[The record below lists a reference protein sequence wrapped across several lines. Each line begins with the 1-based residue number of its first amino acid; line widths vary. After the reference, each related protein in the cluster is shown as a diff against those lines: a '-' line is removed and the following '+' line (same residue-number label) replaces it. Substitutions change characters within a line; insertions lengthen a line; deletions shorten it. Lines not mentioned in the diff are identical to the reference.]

1 MDLIRLYQR
10 TSFMGWNRKAPGL
23 IALFALAACD
33 TETPT
38 AVSDT
43 PDFAVVTSSSDAIP
57 DRYIIRLSDNV
68 PSAAAASEAMM
79 RGVRGDVHFTYQN
92 VFKGFAATLP
102 GASLAAIQ
110 RNPLVASIE
119 ADGVVTKIATTQTGA
134 TWGLDRIDAELGL
147 DGNYSYG
154 ATGAGVD
161 AYILDTGIL
170 SSHTDFGSR
179 VLSGYTSVSDGRGT
193 EDCDGHGTHVAGT
206 VGGTQWGVAKGVNLI
221 PVRVLDCSGS
231 GTWSGVIAGMDW
243 VAANASGPS
252 VANMSLGGGQN
263 NSIDD
268 AVAKMHNAGVTVV
281 VAAGNSNA
289 DACGSSPAAAPE
301 AITVGATTSSDE
313 RASYSNFGTC
323 LDIFAPGSS
332 ITSAWYTGSTATNTI
347 SGTSMASPHVA
358 GAAALWL
365 ETDPNMTPAQVANAL
380 TSSAT
385 EDRVSGADGRSG
397 RGRNAT
403 TVPSPNL
410 LLYVNPAMSGGG
422 GGGGG
427 GNASPSA
434 SFTYSCN
441 GLTCSFTGEGS
452 DSDGTVASY
461 AWSFGSSAQNA
472 SYTFPAYGT
481 HTVTLTVTD
490 NEGATG
496 SQTQTVTIADPNPPA
511 ISLDLVRQ
519 YKQRSTPLADFTY
532 SGATDVGVFFNGTNI
547 GSVSNGGFT
556 ITFPK
561 GGGSYDIY
569 VCQTGTTDCSN
580 TVTVVW

>member
-1 MDLIRLYQR
+1 MSWSHR
-10 TSFMGWNRKAPGL
+10 
-23 IALFALAACD
+23 ALTLMATLAVAGCSV
-33 TETPT
+33 ETPT
-38 AVSDT
+38 AVSDST
-43 PDFAVVTSSSDAIP
+43 PNFAVVKPSSDGIP
-57 DRYIIRLSDNV
+57 DRYIVRLNDDV
-68 PSAAAASEAMM
+68 PSAAAASANMM
-79 RGVRGDVHFTYQN
+79 RGLRGEVHFTYET
-92 VFKGFAATLP
+92 VFKGFAVTLP
-102 GASLAAIQ
+102 GQALNAIQ

-119 ADGVVTKIATTQTGA
+119 QDGVVTKITTTQTGA
-134 TWGLDRIDAELGL
+134 TWGLDRIDAISGL

-161 AYILDTGIL
+161 AYILDTGIR
-170 SSHTDFGSR
+170 SSHVDFGGR
-179 VLSGYTSVSDGRGT
+179 VLSGYTAVSDGNGT

-243 VAANASGPS
+243 VANNASGAS

-268 AVAKMHNAGVTVV
+268 AVARMHNAGVTVV

-332 ITSAWYTGSTATNTI
+332 ITSAWYTGNSATNTI

-365 ETDPNMTPAQVANAL
+365 ETDPNMSPSQVADAL

-385 EDRVSGADGRSG
+385 EGIVSNADGVTG
-397 RGRNAT
+397 RGRNRT
-403 TVPSPNL
+403 TIPSPNL
-410 LLYVNPAMSGGG
+410 LLYVDPAMSGGG

-427 GNASPSA
+427 NSAPTA
-434 SFTYSCN
+434 SFTYSCTD
-441 GLTCSFTGEGS
+441 LDCVFTGSGS
-452 DSDGTVASY
+452 DSDGTVESY
-461 AWSFGSSAQNA
+461 AWSFGATTESA
-472 SYTFPAYGT
+472 SYTFPGYGT
-481 HTVTLTVTD
+481 YTVTLTVTD

-496 SQTQTVTIADPNPPA
+496 SSTQTVTLADPNQA
-511 ISLDLVRQ
+511 ISLALVQQ
-519 YKQRSTPLADFTY
+519 YKQRGNPLADFTY
-532 SGATDVGVFFNGTNI
+532 AGTTNTVEMYGPSGPFGTATG
-547 GSVSNGGFT
+547 GSFT
-556 ITFPK
+556 VQFPK
-561 GGGSYDIY
+561 GGGTYDIY
-569 VCQTGTTDCSN
+569 VCDTVTNSCSN
-580 TVTVVW
+580 TVTVNW

>member
-1 MDLIRLYQR
+1 M
-10 TSFMGWNRKAPGL
+10 SWNRKAW
-23 IALFALAACD
+23 ALSAVVAVAACGV
-33 TETPT
+33 ETPT
-38 AVSDT
+38 EVSDA

-57 DRYIIRLSDNV
+57 DRYIIRLSDDV

-79 RGVRGDVHFTYQN
+79 RGVRGEVHFTYEN

-119 ADGVVTKIATTQTGA
+119 ADGVVTKIATTQSGA
-134 TWGLDRIDAELGL
+134 TWGLDRIDQADLPLTGT
-147 DGNYSYG
+147 YAYG
-154 ATGAGVD
+154 VTGAGVD
-161 AYILDTGIL
+161 AYILDTGIR
-170 SSHTDFGSR
+170 SSHVDFGGR
-179 VLSGYTSVSDGRGT
+179 VLSGYTSVDDGNGT

-231 GTWSGVIAGMDW
+231 GTWSGVIEGMDW
-243 VAANASGPS
+243 VATNASGAS

-263 NSIDD
+263 NSIDA
-268 AVAKMHNAGVTVV
+268 AVAGMHNAGVTVV
-281 VAAGNSNA
+281 VAAGNSNV

-332 ITSAWYTGSTATNTI
+332 ITSAWYNSDSATNTI

-365 ETDPNMTPAQVANAL
+365 ETDPNMSPAQVASAL

-385 EDRVSGADGRSG
+385 EGAVSGADGRSG

-410 LLYVNPAMSGGG
+410 LLYVDPAMSGGG

-427 GNASPSA
+427 GGNSAPTA
-434 SFTYSCN
+434 SFTYSCDDR
-441 GLTCSFTGEGS
+441 TCSFTGS
-452 DSDGTVASY
+452 ADDADGDDLTY
-461 AWSFGSSAQNA
+461 EWNFGDGSSATGTLTPPSV
-472 SYTFPAYGT
+472 SYSAYGNY
-481 HTVTLTVTD
+481 TVTLTVTD
-490 NEGATG
+490 IQGATG
-496 SQTQTVTIADPNPPA
+496 SSTQTVTLADPNPPA
-511 ISLDLVRQ
+511 ISLALVSQ
-519 YKQRSTPLADFTY
+519 YKQRGTPLADFAY
-532 SGATDVGVFFNGTNI
+532 SGATTVDLY
-547 GSVSNGGFT
+547 SVSGGQFGGPVSGGSFT
-556 ITFPK
+556 VQFPK

-569 VCQTGTTDCSN
+569 VCATGTTNCSN

>member
-1 MDLIRLYQR
+1 MSR
-10 TSFMGWNRKAPGL
+10 TGK
-23 IALFALAACD
+23 ALALLTIAALSACGID
-33 TETPT
+33 SPT
-38 AVSDT
+38 AVSDA
-43 PDFAVVTSSSDAIP
+43 PSFATVSGSSDAIP
-57 DRYIIRLSDNV
+57 DRYIIRLSDDV
-68 PSAAAASEAMM
+68 PSAAAASAAMM
-79 RGVRGDVHFTYQN
+79 RGLRGDVHFTYET

-102 GASLAAIQ
+102 GEALRAIQ

-134 TWGLDRIDAELGL
+134 TWGLDRIDAVSGL

-170 SSHTDFGSR
+170 SSHVDFGGR
-179 VLSGYTSVSDGRGT
+179 VLSGYTSVDDGNGT

-231 GTWSGVIAGMDW
+231 GTWAGVIAGMDW

-252 VANMSLGGGQN
+252 VANMSLGGGQT

-268 AVAKMHNAGVTVV
+268 AVARMHNAGVTVV
-281 VAAGNSNA
+281 VAAGNSDA

-301 AITVGATTSSDE
+301 AITVGATTSSDA

-332 ITSAWYTGSTATNTI
+332 ITSAWYTGNTATSTI

-365 ETDPNMTPAQVANAL
+365 ETDPNMSPAQVANAL

-385 EDRVSGADGRSG
+385 EGAVSGADGRSG
-397 RGRNAT
+397 RGRKAT

-410 LLYVNPAMSGGG
+410 LLYVDPAMNGGGG

-427 GNASPSA
+427 GNSAPTA
-434 SFTYSCN
+434 SFTYSCTD
-441 GLTCSFTGEGS
+441 LSCDFTGSGS
-452 DSDGTVASY
+452 DSNGTVASY

-472 SYTFPAYGT
+472 SFTFPGYGT
-481 HTVTLTVTD
+481 YTVTLTVTD

-496 SQTQTVTIADPNPPA
+496 SSTQTVTLADPNPPA

-519 YKQRSTPLADFTY
+519 YKQRGTPLADFAY
-532 SGATDVGVFFNGTNI
+532 SGASTVDMY
-547 GSVSNGGFT
+547 SVSGGKFGTASGGSFT
-556 ITFPK
+556 AQFPK

-569 VCQTGTTDCSN
+569 VCETGTTNCSN

>member
-1 MDLIRLYQR
+1 MSR
-10 TSFMGWNRKAPGL
+10 TGK
-23 IALFALAACD
+23 ALALLTIAALSACGID
-33 TETPT
+33 SPT
-38 AVSDT
+38 AVSDA
-43 PDFAVVTSSSDAIP
+43 PSFATVSGSSDAIP
-57 DRYIIRLSDNV
+57 DRYIIRLSDDV
-68 PSAAAASEAMM
+68 PSAAAASAAMM
-79 RGVRGDVHFTYQN
+79 RGLRGEVHFTYET

-119 ADGVVTKIATTQTGA
+119 ADGVVTKVTTTQSGA
-134 TWGLDRIDAELGL
+134 TWGLDRIDARSGL
-147 DGNYSYG
+147 DQTYSYG

-170 SSHTDFGSR
+170 SSHTDFGGR

-206 VGGTQWGVAKGVNLI
+206 VGGTQWGVGKGVNLI

-252 VANMSLGGGQN
+252 VANMSLGGGQT

-268 AVAKMHNAGVTVV
+268 AVARMHNAGVTVV
-281 VAAGNSNA
+281 VAAGNSDA

-301 AITVGATTSSDE
+301 AITVGATTSSDA

-332 ITSAWYTGSTATNTI
+332 ITSAWYTGNTATSTI

-365 ETDPNMTPAQVANAL
+365 ETDPNMSPAQVANAL

-385 EDRVSGADGRSG
+385 EGAVSGADGRSG

-410 LLYVNPAMSGGG
+410 LLYVDPAMNGGGG

-427 GNASPSA
+427 GNSAPTA
-434 SFTYSCN
+434 SFTYSCTD
-441 GLTCSFTGEGS
+441 LSCDFTGSGS

-472 SYTFPAYGT
+472 SFTFPGYGT
-481 HTVTLTVTD
+481 YTVTLTVTD

-496 SQTQTVTIADPNPPA
+496 SSTQTVTLADPNPPA

-519 YKQRSTPLADFTY
+519 YKQRGTPLADFAY
-532 SGATDVGVFFNGTNI
+532 SGATTVDLY
-547 GSVSNGGFT
+547 SVSGGQFGSPVSGGSFT
-556 ITFPK
+556 VQFPK

-569 VCQTGTTDCSN
+569 VCETGTTNCSN

>member
-1 MDLIRLYQR
+1 MSR
-10 TSFMGWNRKAPGL
+10 TGK
-23 IALFALAACD
+23 ALALLTIAALSACGID
-33 TETPT
+33 SPT
-38 AVSDT
+38 AVSDA
-43 PDFAVVTSSSDAIP
+43 PSFATVSGSSDAIP
-57 DRYIIRLSDNV
+57 DRYIIRLSDDV
-68 PSAAAASEAMM
+68 PSAAAASAAMM
-79 RGVRGDVHFTYQN
+79 RGLRGDVHFTYET

-102 GASLAAIQ
+102 GEALRAIQ

-134 TWGLDRIDAELGL
+134 TWGLDRIDAVSGL

-170 SSHTDFGSR
+170 SSHVDFGGR
-179 VLSGYTSVSDGRGT
+179 VLSGYTSVDDGNGT

-231 GTWSGVIAGMDW
+231 GSWSGVIAGMDW

-252 VANMSLGGGQN
+252 VANMSLGGGQT

-268 AVAKMHNAGVTVV
+268 AVARMHNAGVTVV
-281 VAAGNSNA
+281 VAAGNSDA

-301 AITVGATTSSDE
+301 AITVGATTSSDA

-332 ITSAWYTGSTATNTI
+332 ITSAWYTGNTATSTI

-365 ETDPNMTPAQVANAL
+365 ETDPNMSPAQVANAL

-385 EDRVSGADGRSG
+385 EGAVSGADGRSG
-397 RGRNAT
+397 RGRKAT

-410 LLYVNPAMSGGG
+410 LLYVDPAMNGG

-427 GNASPSA
+427 GNSAPTA
-434 SFTYSCN
+434 SFTYSCTD
-441 GLTCSFTGEGS
+441 LSCDFTGSGS

-472 SYTFPAYGT
+472 SFTFPGYGT
-481 HTVTLTVTD
+481 YTVTLTVTD

-496 SQTQTVTIADPNPPA
+496 SQTQTVTLADPNPPA

-519 YKQRSTPLADFTY
+519 YKQRGTPLADFAY
-532 SGATDVGVFFNGTNI
+532 SGASTVDLY
-547 GSVSNGGFT
+547 SVSGGQFDTADGGSFT
-556 ITFPK
+556 VQLPK

-569 VCQTGTTDCSN
+569 VCETGTTNCSN